1 MMSKFCPVQKIKEKL
16 AGKTASTSHGQ
27 SRVRF
32 KSSTAR
38 YKPAGSQKVTKVP
51 PRADK

>member
-1 MMSKFCPVQKIKEKL
+1 MIEEQL

-32 KSSTAR
+32 SSSTAR
-38 YKPAGSQKVTKVP
+38 NKPAGSQKLTNVP
-51 PRADK
+51 PGADK